1 MLMLIEPRAD
11 AKSVESADAV
21 APAAKTHRYH
31 VVLNS
36 HAWTAARLST
46 EVLAT
51 MAVERGLEFRLDDR
65 DDVPMAVRMQEAAA
79 SDADIIVAAGGDGTA
94 TAAAEALRGTDKI
107 LAILPLGTANLLA
120 RDLGLPLAPDAW
132 LDALPAM
139 EPRRIDAGDVNG
151 RLFLHKVVI
160 GTVLETAVAREE
172 IRERTDPGAAVEFVA
187 KFVARLS
194 YAGRFAVEIAP
205 KDGER
210 RVEIVEA
217 LAVANNDYD
226 EGLGRFFS
234 RQRLD
239 RGTLTLYVL
248 HHLRLFHALR
258 LAAEMFIGRWRQDRV
273 IDIQHVEAVT
283 IRTRRRRIK
292 AMVDGEVGVLPT
304 PLKFQILP
312 GAITV
317 LAPPVTDQPADP
329 ES

>member
-1 MLMLIEPRAD
+1 MLIEPRAD
-11 AKSVESADAV
+11 TTSVEPAEAG
-21 APAAKTHRYH
+21 APAAETHRYH

-36 HAWTAARLST
+36 HAGTAARLST
-46 EVLAT
+46 EVLAA
-51 MAVERGLEFRLDDR
+51 MAVERGLDFRLDDR
-65 DDVPMAVRMQEAAA
+65 DDVPMDVRMREAAA
-79 SDADIIVAAGGDGTA
+79 GDADVVVAAGGDGTA

-107 LAILPLGTANLLA
+107 LAVLPLGTANLLA
-120 RDLGLPLAPDAW
+120 RDLCLPLAPDAW
-132 LDALPAM
+132 LDALPGM
-139 EPRRIDAGDVNG
+139 VPRSIDAGEVNG

-172 IRERTDPGAAVEFVA
+172 IRERTDPGAAVEFVT

-258 LAAEMFIGRWRQDRV
+258 LVAEMFMGRWRRNRD

-283 IRTRRRRIK
+283 IRTRRRRVK
-292 AMVDGEVGVLPT
+292 AMVDGEVGMLPT
-304 PLKFQILP
+304 PLNFRILP
-312 GAITV
+312 RAVTV
-317 LAPPVTDQPADP
+317 LAPPPTPPPADA